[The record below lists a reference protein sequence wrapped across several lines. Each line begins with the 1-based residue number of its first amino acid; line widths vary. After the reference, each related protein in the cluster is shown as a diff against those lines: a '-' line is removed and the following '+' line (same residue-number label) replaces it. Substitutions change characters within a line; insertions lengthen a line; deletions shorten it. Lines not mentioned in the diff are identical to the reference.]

1 MIDDFKK
8 VNDRYGH
15 DIGDDVLKRVAAE
28 IREVMAG
35 CQFARLGGE
44 EFGIYLSEMSRAEAE
59 VRIDLLC
66 RSVRDL
72 PSAHPVTISIGVAHL
87 DGDTLTKALIK
98 ADEALYDSKR
108 TGKDKY
114 TFHREASAPGA
125 KAGLTGQNAVGQNAV
140 G

>member
-1 MIDDFKK
+1 M
-8 VNDRYGH
+8 NTNGWH
-15 DIGDDVLKRVAAE
+15 VAAE

-44 EFGIYLSEMSRAEAE
+44 EFGIYLSGMSRAEAE
-59 VRIDLLC
+59 LRIDLLC
-66 RSVRDL
+66 RSIRDL

-87 DGDTLTKALIK
+87 DDGDTLTKALIK

-125 KAGLTGQNAVGQNAV
+125 RVGVTGEIAFG
-140 G
+140 